1 MTHTQGKWIIGTD
14 SDRNYYITAKIKAD
28 ELDMLGAPV
37 ECRIVDIFY
46 SKEAEANARLIAAAP
61 ELLEALKTC
70 SNALA
75 SLGGKAGEYEV
86 KKAKQA
92 IAKAEGGKV

>member
-1 MTHTQGKWIIGTD
+1 MKNQTEISNKSIARHTPGPW
-14 SDRNYYITAKIKAD
+14 KIKESANG
-28 ELDMLGAPV
+28 GAIV
-37 ECRIVDIFY
+37 ERAKNLSNQILPIEDAF
-46 SKEAEANARLIAAAP
+46 LIAAAP

-92 IAKAEGGKV
+92 IAKAEDR